1 MPYPKFRLTIGY
13 RSWLI
18 DAAAAAKVMDTL
30 AAAIPVGTNWVG
42 EETVHHVLEKDESL
56 SLEQVTRP
64 VLTSVEYDIAY
75 DASEAAKADKRAKEA
90 EAVELAHSTETS
102 CDDDYHFGELAGL

>member
-18 DAAAAAKVMDTL
+18 DAASAAKVMDVL

-42 EETVHHVLEKDESL
+42 DETVHHVLEKEESL
-56 SLEQVTRP
+56 SLEQVTRK
-64 VLTSVEYDIAY
+64 VMTSVEYDIAY
-75 DASEAAKADKRAKEA
+75 DAAVAKAAKKANEEA
-90 EAVELAHSTETS
+90 EQET
-102 CDDDYHFGELAGL
+102 